1 MASGSGSRLMHKHT
15 LAAIAVLLSF
25 VPVAHAQALA
35 PPWSA
40 DVPVVVTTGEGIVK
54 QAPDRVWVS
63 IAAESRA
70 KSPREAQRTNADAM
84 KAVLD
89 KLKALGLSGDAVR
102 TSGYDLQ
109 PEYDYANGRQTL
121 RNYVARNM
129 VEVRI
134 DDIAR
139 AGDVLDAA
147 VGSGATSVSGIR
159 FDLKDRAAAER
170 EALRLAVVDARAR
183 ANAAASGAGVR
194 VDRVIRIEEQRVT
207 IPEPRPMPMMRTMT
221 MQADAATPI
230 TPGELEIR
238 ATVTMTSAVV
248 R

>member
-1 MASGSGSRLMHKHT
+1 MKTQRI
-15 LAAIAVLLSF
+15 LAGFLPF
-25 VPVAHAQALA
+25 VFAAGAGAQTPEPA
-35 PPWSA
+35 PRGGET
-40 DVPVVVTTGEGIVK
+40 PVVVTTGEGVVK
-54 QAPDRVWVS
+54 RAPDRVWVS

-70 KSPREAQRTNADAM
+70 KSPRDAQRANADAM
-84 KAVLD
+84 TGVLD
-89 KLKALGLSGDAVR
+89 KLKTLGLSGDAVR

-121 RNYVARNM
+121 RDYVARNM

-134 DDIAR
+134 DDITR

-159 FDLKDRAAAER
+159 FDLKDRATAER
-170 EALRLAVVDARAR
+170 EALRLAVEDARAR

-194 VDRVIRIEEQRVT
+194 VERVIRIEEQRVT
-207 IPEPRPMPMMRTMT
+207 IPEPRPMPMVRTMA

-238 ATVTMTSAVV
+238 AAVTMTAAV

>member
-1 MASGSGSRLMHKHT
+1 MYEIEPMKSI
-15 LAAIAVLLSF
+15 LAAVFTVLVCS
-25 VPVAHAQALA
+25 AGAQAQTPAA
-35 PPWSA
+35 PS
-40 DVPVVVTTGEGIVK
+40 VPEVSVVVTTGEGVVK
-54 QAPDRVWVS
+54 RAPDRVWVS

-70 KSPREAQRTNADAM
+70 RSPREAQRANADAM
-84 KAVLD
+84 TAVLAR
-89 KLKALGLSGDAVR
+89 LKALGLAEDAVR

-121 RNYVARNM
+121 RDYVARNM

-134 DDIAR
+134 DDMAR

-170 EALRLAVVDARAR
+170 EALRRAVEDARAR

-194 VDRVIRIEEQRVT
+194 VDRVIRIEEQRVA
-207 IPEPRPMPMMRTMT
+207 IPEPRPMVMARTMT
-221 MQADAATPI
+221 MQAEAATPI

-238 ATVTMTSAVV
+238 VTVTMTAAVK
-248 R
+248 

>member
-1 MASGSGSRLMHKHT
+1 MRNI
-15 LAAIAVLLSF
+15 IAGAFLLLS
-25 VPVAHAQALA
+25 VTAASAQTPEAGQKATETPVI
-35 PPWSA
+35 
-40 DVPVVVTTGEGIVK
+40 VTNGEGVVK
-54 QAPDRVWVS
+54 RAPDRVWVA

-70 KSPREAQRTNADAM
+70 KSPREAQRANADAM

-89 KLKALGLSGDAVR
+89 KLKTLGLSGDAVR

-121 RNYVARNM
+121 RNYIARNM
-129 VEVRI
+129 IEVRI
-134 DDIAR
+134 DDVAR

-159 FDLKDRAAAER
+159 FDLKDRDAAER
-170 EALRLAVVDARAR
+170 EALRLAVEDARAR

-194 VDRVIRIEEQRVT
+194 IERVIRIEEQRVV
-207 IPEPRPMPMMRTMT
+207 PEPRPMAMTRTMAI
-221 MQADAATPI
+221 QGDAAPPI
-230 TPGELEIR
+230 APGELEIR
-238 ATVTMTSAVV
+238 ANVTLTSAV

>member
-1 MASGSGSRLMHKHT
+1 
-15 LAAIAVLLSF
+15 
-25 VPVAHAQALA
+25 
-35 PPWSA
+35 
-40 DVPVVVTTGEGIVK
+40 
-54 QAPDRVWVS
+54 
-63 IAAESRA
+63 
-70 KSPREAQRTNADAM
+70 M

-89 KLKALGLSGDAVR
+89 KLKALGLSADAVR

-159 FDLKDRAAAER
+159 FGLKDRAAAER
-170 EALRLAVVDARAR
+170 EALRLAVADARAR

-207 IPEPRPMPMMRTMT
+207 IPEPRPMSMTRTMT

>member
-1 MASGSGSRLMHKHT
+1 MKSIFTVICLVL
-15 LAAIAVLLSF
+15 LAAATSAQTPDAGPKASTPDT
-25 VPVAHAQALA
+25 PVI
-35 PPWSA
+35 
-40 DVPVVVTTGEGIVK
+40 VTSGEGVVK
-54 QAPDRVWVS
+54 RAPDRVWVS
-63 IAAESRA
+63 VAAESRA
-70 KSPREAQRTNADAM
+70 KSPREAQRANADAM

-121 RNYVARNM
+121 RDYIARNM

-134 DDIAR
+134 DDVAR

-159 FDLKDRAAAER
+159 FDLKDRDSAER
-170 EALRLAVVDARAR
+170 EALRLAVEDARAR
-183 ANAAASGAGVR
+183 ANAAASGAGLR
-194 VDRVIRIEEQRVT
+194 IERVIRIEEQRVT
-207 IPEPRPMPMMRTMT
+207 PEPRPVPMARTMA
-221 MQADAATPI
+221 MQGDAAPPI
-230 TPGELEIR
+230 SAGELEIR
-238 ATVTMTSAVV
+238 AAVTLTAAV